1 MDKIITAIL
10 AILFLICLADMPYGY
25 FQFVRWAALVGFSLL
40 AYEANENKK
49 ENEWIVYIGLAVLFQ
64 PIIKIPLGRTL
75 WNIVDVAV
83 ALGLLISIWKSQ
95 RKQS

>member
-1 MDKIITAIL
+1 MDKIIKAIL